1 MRKQTKLVAVLSA
14 ASLLAIGASMTSFA
28 KGWTEENG
36 EWVYLDSDG
45 ERVSQE
51 WKKSGS
57 NYYWLDENGVMATNQ
72 IVDDDDNTYYVNE
85 YGVRAKN
92 QWISVENED
101 DADVNGEEVDTL
113 WYYFGDN
120 GKAYKAESA
129 DMKKKTCPDATG
141 SRTYFFDSEGH
152 MISGWVEYEGETYYC
167 GTENEGW
174 AYTGWQYLEP
184 DDDLNSDEYD
194 DQEWFNFKSSGKA
207 RKNTTWYSKGRYY
220 TFDVNGIMNSDW
232 YDLKI
237 ATVATD
243 ENGNNVIGTSNT
255 TITEGA
261 YTSENGSKGTGWVYT
276 EDAGENDSYWFYLVS
291 FKDSDGTV
299 RNVPFNSI
307 SGDEKMRAKVIK
319 GKTYIFKPDGTMK
332 DGLVVLTNKNNNA
345 GVSDYKGGAVSKKMA
360 NGTYYF
366 NENSGSAK
374 GQMVTGKTTVTKDG
388 EDYYY
393 YFDSKTGCAITN
405 VVKDGVVYG
414 PNGERIDAEDGNS
427 NAIVTLDEAVEY
439 SKSSV
444 VIRTYTDADGKEVK
458 VYGIPANSE
467 VIVSS
472 TGKLRTSGT
481 VKVDGV
487 KYKVHND
494 NWYLEKIE
502 D

>member
-45 ERVSQE
+45 ERVTQE

-57 NYYWLDENGVMATNQ
+57 NYYWLDDNGVMATSQ

-101 DADVNGEEVDTL
+101 ETDVNGEDVDTL

-120 GKAYKAESA
+120 GKAYKAETN
-129 DMKKKTCPDATG
+129 DMKKKTVPDSTG

-152 MISGWVEYEGETYYC
+152 MISGWVEYEGDTYYC
-167 GTENEGW
+167 GAENEGW

-184 DDDLNSDEYD
+184 DDDLSSDDYD

-220 TFDVNGIMNSDW
+220 TFDTNGIMTSDW
-232 YDLKI
+232 YDLEV
-237 ATVATD
+237 ASNASGVATGTNGG
-243 ENGNNVIGTSNT
+243 EN
-255 TITEGA
+255 A
-261 YTSENGSKGTGWVYT
+261 YTSEDGSKGTGWVYT
-276 EDAGENDSYWFYLVS
+276 EDAAENDSYWYYLVS
-291 FKDSDGTV
+291 FKTSNGIV
-299 RNVPFNSI
+299 RNIPFNSQ
-307 SGDEKMRAKVIK
+307 SGDSMMRAKVIK
-319 GKTYIFKPDGTMK
+319 SKTYIFNEDGEMQ
-332 DGLVVLTNKNNNA
+332 DGRVILAYNTPA
-345 GVSDYKGGAVSKKMA
+345 DTKGGAISKELKA
-360 NGTYYF
+360 GTYYF
-366 NENSGSAK
+366 NENDGSVK

-393 YFDSKTGCAITN
+393 YFDTKTGRAITN

-414 PNGERIDAEDGNS
+414 PDGERIDAEDGNS
-427 NAIVTLDEAVEY
+427 NAIVELDEAVEY
-439 SKSSV
+439 SKSKVDV
-444 VIRTYTDADGKEVK
+444 VINGKTVK
-458 VYGIPANSE
+458 GIPAHSE

-487 KYKVHND
+487 KYRVNNAD
-494 NWYLEKIE
+494 WTLTQL
-502 D
+502 DD

>member
-36 EWVYLDSDG
+36 EWIYLDSDG
-45 ERVSQE
+45 ERVTQE

-57 NYYWLDENGVMATNQ
+57 NYYWLDENGVMATSQ

-101 DADVNGEEVDTL
+101 DTDVNGEEVDTL

-120 GKAYKAESA
+120 GKAYKAETN
-129 DMKKKTCPDATG
+129 DMKKKTVPDSTG

-152 MISGWVEYEGETYYC
+152 MISGWVEYTEDGKTKTYYC

-184 DDDLNSDEYD
+184 DDDLSSDDYD
-194 DQEWFNFKSSGKA
+194 DLEWFNFKSSGEA

-220 TFDVNGIMNSDW
+220 TFDTNGIMTSDW
-232 YDLKI
+232 YDLEV
-237 ATVATD
+237 ASNSYMVATGTNGG
-243 ENGNNVIGTSNT
+243 EN
-255 TITEGA
+255 A
-261 YTSENGSKGTGWVYT
+261 YTSEDGSKGTGWVYT
-276 EDAGENDSYWFYLVS
+276 ENAAEDDSYWYYLVS
-291 FKDSDGTV
+291 FKTSNGIV
-299 RNVPFNSI
+299 RNIPFNSQ
-307 SGDEKMRAKVIK
+307 SGDDMMRAKVIK
-319 GKTYIFKPDGTMK
+319 GKTYIFNPDGTME
-332 DGLVVLTNKNNNA
+332 DGRVILGYNTKA
-345 GVSDYKGGAVSKKMA
+345 DTKGGAISKELKA
-360 NGTYYF
+360 GTYYF
-366 NENSGSAK
+366 NENDGSVK

-388 EDYYY
+388 DNYYY
-393 YFDSKTGCAITN
+393 YFDTQTGRAITN

-414 PNGERIDAEDGNS
+414 PDGERIDAEDGNS
-427 NAIVTLDEAVEY
+427 NAIVELDEAVEY
-439 SKSSV
+439 SKSKV
-444 VIRTYTDADGKEVK
+444 VIGKDANGKDI
-458 VYGIPANSE
+458 YDIPAHSE
-467 VIVSS
+467 IIVSS
-472 TGKLRTSGT
+472 SVKLRTSGT

-487 KYKVHND
+487 KYRVNNA
-494 NWYLEKIE
+494 NWTLTQLE

>member
-45 ERVSQE
+45 ERVTQE

-57 NYYWLDENGVMATNQ
+57 NYYWLDENGVMATSQ

-120 GKAYKAESA
+120 GKAYKA
-129 DMKKKTCPDATG
+129 DTDNLKKKTCPDATG

-152 MISGWVEYEGETYYC
+152 MVSGWVDYENDTYYC

-184 DDDLNSDEYD
+184 DDDLNSSDYD

-207 RKNTTWYSKGRYY
+207 RRNATWYNKGRYY
-220 TFDVNGIMNSDW
+220 TFDGNGVMTSDW
-232 YDLKI
+232 YDL
-237 ATVATD
+237 AVASNTNGVATGTNGG
-243 ENGNNVIGTSNT
+243 EN
-255 TITEGA
+255 A

-276 EDAGENDSYWFYLVS
+276 ENAAETDSYWYYLVS
-291 FKDSDGTV
+291 FTDANGIV
-299 RNVPFNSI
+299 RNIPFNSQ
-307 SGDEKMRAKVIK
+307 SGDDMMRAKVIK
-319 GKTYIFKPDGTMK
+319 SKTYIFNADGTME
-332 DGLVVLTNKNNNA
+332 DGRVILGYDTPA
-345 GVSDYKGGAVSKKMA
+345 DYKGGAVSKKLTA
-360 NGTYYF
+360 GVYYF
-366 NENSGSAK
+366 NESDGSSK

-393 YFDSKTGCAITN
+393 YFDKTTGRAVDN

-414 PNGERIDAEDGNS
+414 PDGERIDAEDGNT
-427 NAIVTLDEAVEY
+427 NAIVTLPADTYYNKKVNGTTCEY
-439 SKSSV
+439 IKAGS
-444 VIRTYTDADGKEVK
+444 R
-458 VYGIPANSE
+458 

-487 KYKVHND
+487 KCQVNASAD
-494 NWYLEKIE
+494 GNWTVKE
-502 D
+502 DVE

>member
-45 ERVSQE
+45 ERVTQE

-57 NYYWLDENGVMATNQ
+57 NYYWLDENGVMATSQ
-72 IVDDDDNTYYVNE
+72 IVEDDDNTYYVNE
-85 YGVRAKN
+85 AGVRAKN

-101 DADVNGEEVDTL
+101 DVDVNGEDVDTL

-120 GKAYKAESA
+120 GKAYRADSA
-129 DMKKKTCPDATG
+129 DMKKKTCPDSTG

-152 MISGWVEYEGETYYC
+152 MISGWVEYEGDTYYC

-184 DDDLNSDEYD
+184 DDDLSSDDYD

-207 RKNTTWYSKGRYY
+207 RKNTTWYSKGKYY
-220 TFDVNGIMNSDW
+220 TFDANGIMNSDW

-261 YTSENGSKGTGWVYT
+261 YTSEDGSKGTGWVYT
-276 EDAGENDSYWFYLVS
+276 ENAAETDSYWFYLVS
-291 FKDSDGTV
+291 FKDSNGIV

-307 SGDEKMRAKVIK
+307 SGDDEMRAKVIK
-319 GKTYIFKPDGTMK
+319 GKTYIFNPDGTME
-332 DGLVVLTNKNNNA
+332 DGRVIL
-345 GVSDYKGGAVSKKMA
+345 DYNTKADMKGGAISKA
-360 NGTYYF
+360 LQAGTYYF
-366 NENSGSAK
+366 NENDGSVN

-393 YFDSKTGCAITN
+393 YFDSKTGRAITN

-414 PNGERIDAEDGNS
+414 VDGERVDAEDGNS
-427 NAIVTLDEAVEY
+427 NAIVVLEADTEY
-439 SKSSV
+439 SKAAFTKTV
-444 VIRTYTDADGKEVK
+444 DGKTVH
-458 VYGIPANSE
+458 YIPAGSE

-487 KYKVHND
+487 KYKVNTNKNGKWGVD
-494 NWYLEKIE
+494 VVE

>member
-36 EWVYLDSDG
+36 EWIYLDSDG
-45 ERVSQE
+45 ERVTQE

-57 NYYWLDENGVMATNQ
+57 NYYWLDENGVMATSQ
-72 IVDDDDNTYYVNE
+72 IVDTDGDDIYYVNE

-120 GKAYKAESA
+120 GKAYKADSA

-152 MISGWVEYEGETYYC
+152 MISGWVEYEGDTYYC

-184 DDDLNSDEYD
+184 NDDLVSDDYD

-243 ENGNNVIGTSNT
+243 ENGHNVIGTSNT

-261 YTSENGSKGTGWVYT
+261 YTSEDGSKGTGWVYT
-276 EDAGENDSYWFYLVS
+276 ENAAETDSYWYYLVS
-291 FKDSDGTV
+291 FKDSKGIV
-299 RNVPFNSI
+299 RNVPFNSVA
-307 SGDEKMRAKVIK
+307 GDNEMRAKVIK
-319 GKTYIFKPDGTMK
+319 GKTYIFNPDGTME
-332 DGLVVLTNKNNNA
+332 DGRVILGYNTKA
-345 GVSDYKGGAVSKKMA
+345 DMKGGAISKA
-360 NGTYYF
+360 LAAGTYYF
-366 NENSGSAK
+366 NENAGSVK

-388 EDYYY
+388 EDFYY
-393 YFDSKTGCAITN
+393 YFDSKTGRAVTN

-414 PNGERIDAEDGNS
+414 VDGERVDAEDGNS
-427 NAIVTLDEAVEY
+427 NAIVTLEADTEY
-439 SKSSV
+439 SKAAFTKV
-444 VIRTYTDADGKEVK
+444 VNGKTVH
-458 VYGIPANSE
+458 YIPAGSE

-472 TGKLRTSGT
+472 TGKLRSSGT

-487 KYKVHND
+487 KYKVNTNKNGKWGVD
-494 NWYLEKIE
+494 AVE